1 MFRMLGA
8 ALVLWLCFHG
18 AVLASPLY
26 TIEELLPL
34 PGHTT
39 AHAHALNDSGQV
51 VGYSYMPLVG
61 EWPLKRLLCLAN
73 VLGERHGP
81 KSFGIYRLKS
91 K

>member
-61 EWPLKRLLCLAN
+61 EWPLN
-73 VLGERHGP
+73 G
-81 KSFGIYRLKS
+81 SFVSPMFWENGTGQNLS
-91 K
+91 EFTA